1 MSSESLRRKR
11 ALDVLQ
17 GNPTSSKPFLFVE
30 GKSDLWMLTGLKG
43 SDDFQILAPEILRH
57 VQTSNKR
64 IVIRSVVQTLDQ
76 GLDAVGL
83 VDMDADEDGQH
94 LLRLI
99 DEENGTA
106 GMSKRAI
113 IDSRTSA
120 CLFSMLIER
129 TIGWLEISS
138 HHPVPPDHP
147 ACKQVLLSRWEK
159 QIKTVLQIARF
170 RSFVHREKQLEAIGN
185 KQKSMLFDELYATS
199 KRSGGWGSY
208 DIWKKSAMKHRECK
222 APISDHAFSATV
234 TDWVCNEVPFASFVP
249 DPAYLQ
255 RKIEQR
261 YTDWL
266 LSRIKEHGLELTYDS
281 GTLRFDQNIP
291 DSTE

>member
-1 MSSESLRRKR
+1 MTSNILRRKR

-17 GNPTSSKPFLFVE
+17 GTPKSSKPFLFVE
-30 GKSDLWMLTGLKG
+30 GKSDLSILSGLKG
-43 SDDFQILAPEILRH
+43 SDDFQILAPEIMHH
-57 VQTSNKR
+57 VRTSNKR
-64 IVIRSVVQTLDQ
+64 IVIRSVIQTRDQ
-76 GLDAVGL
+76 GWDAYGL
-83 VDMDADEDGQH
+83 VDMDADEDGSH

-99 DEENGTA
+99 DEENGTI
-106 GMSKRAI
+106 GMSKLAI

-147 ACKQVLLSRWEK
+147 ACKQVLLSRWKK
-159 QIKTVLQIARF
+159 QIKTILQTSRF
-170 RSFVHREKQLEAIGN
+170 RSFVHREKQLEAMGS
-185 KQKSMLFDELYATS
+185 KQKSVLFDELYATS

-208 DIWKKSAMKHRECK
+208 DIWKKFAKEHRECR

-266 LSRIKEHGLELTYDS
+266 LSRVEEHGLEISYDS
-281 GTLRFDQNIP
+281 GTLRFDQY
-291 DSTE
+291 TGV